1 MKRILGLTIAF
12 MLLIG
17 MAGIGTWAYFSDVET
32 STGNV
37 LSAGTLDLKTDDVDG
52 VSQTLLAVNMAPGDT
67 VGPETIILKN
77 TGSTVGSTLDLTFTY
92 VESDASSNPLNK
104 SADDT
109 AAMIEIITLKYD
121 GSSLLA
127 SVMDKNTN
135 GYRDIQDLKNT
146 DLSGQ
151 SGIDA
156 LASKE
161 FEIIVKAR
169 DGTGNDYQADGITI
183 TMTFTLN
190 QGGI

>member
-1 MKRILGLTIAF
+1 MLIKRILGLSIAF
-12 MLLIG
+12 TLLVG

-32 STGNV
+32 STSNV
-37 LSAGTLDLKTDDVDG
+37 LAAGTLDLKTNDVDG
-52 VSQTLLAVNMAPGDT
+52 VSQTLLATNMEPGDT
-67 VGPETIILKN
+67 IGPETIILKN
-77 TGSTVGSTLDLTFTY
+77 AGSVAGSTLGLAFTY
-92 VESDASSNPLNK
+92 VESDGSSNPVNK

-109 AAMIEIITLKYD
+109 AAMIEVITLKYD

-127 SVMDKNTN
+127 SVMDNNTN

-151 SGIDA
+151 SSIDA

-161 FEIIVKAR
+161 FQIAIKTR
-169 DGTGNDYQADGITI
+169 DSIGSDFQADGITV

-190 QGGI
+190 Q

>member
-1 MKRILGLTIAF
+1 MKKILGLTIAV
-12 MLLIG
+12 LLSIG

-37 LSAGTLDLKTDDVDG
+37 LAAGILDLKTNDVDG
-52 VSQTLLAVNMAPGDT
+52 VSQTLLATNMKPGDT
-67 VGPETIILKN
+67 IGPETIILKN
-77 TGSTVGSTLDLTFTY
+77 AGSVTGSILDLAFTY
-92 VESDASSNPLNK
+92 VESDSSSNPVNK
-104 SADDT
+104 SADNT
-109 AAMIEIITLKYD
+109 AAMIEVITLKYD

-127 SVMDKNTN
+127 SVTDDNIN

-146 DLSGQ
+146 DLSSQ

-161 FEIIVKAR
+161 FEIVVKSR
-169 DGTGNDYQADGITI
+169 DGTDSDYQADGITI

-190 QGGI
+190 Q

>member
-1 MKRILGLTIAF
+1 MLIKRILGLTIAF
-12 MLLIG
+12 TLLVG

-32 STGNV
+32 STSNV
-37 LSAGTLDLKTDDVDG
+37 LAAGTLDLKTNDADG
-52 VSQTLLAVNMAPGDT
+52 VSQTLLATNMEPGDT
-67 VGPETIILKN
+67 IGPETIILKN
-77 TGSTVGSTLDLTFTY
+77 AGSVAGSTLGLAFTY
-92 VESDASSNPLNK
+92 VESDDSSNPVNK

-109 AAMIEIITLKYD
+109 AAMIEVITLKYD

-127 SVMDKNTN
+127 SVMDNNTN

-151 SGIDA
+151 SSIDA

-161 FEIIVKAR
+161 FQIAIKTR
-169 DGTGNDYQADGITI
+169 DSIGSDYQADGITV

-190 QGGI
+190 Q